1 MKTIYKKLLFL
12 LLLLPVTV
20 LAQSSLEGVVLDS
33 KSKQPIPGVNV
44 VIQGASTGAST
55 DFDGKFRLSN
65 VKNGDKVVFS
75 FIGYTSQTINFSG
88 QKTVSVSLVEE
99 ANQLQEVVVQV
110 GYGTVKRKDA
120 TGSVDVVTSKDFNKG
135 AILSA
140 DQLLTGKSAGVRITN
155 NGGQPDSAP
164 NIRIRGG
171 SSLNASN
178 NPLIVID
185 GVPIGNDNP
194 AGVNNPLSLINPND
208 IESFSILKD
217 ASATAIYGSRASN
230 GVIII
235 TTKRGTSKGVQFNY
249 SANITGGKV
258 GKKIDLMSGK
268 EFTRFIQEY
277 HPTLTRF
284 LGVDD
289 TSTPLINNINEDN
302 PATPQIEGRIL
313 SNTDWQDAIFRNSI
327 STDHNISARANLFGE
342 IPFRASLG
350 YNKSEGV
357 VKTSDYE
364 RFSYSFKMTP
374 SLLDKHLKVDINA
387 KGILTDK
394 NAIDEG
400 GVLSGAVNMDPTKP
414 IYDNSSTNRFGG
426 YYQNILPYEIQNEL
440 GEVTGNNTYANLQG
454 ASNPLAL
461 LQQRTR
467 PERALRF
474 LGNIELDYKMHFLP
488 ELRAVVNL
496 GLDAS
501 RARIR
506 EDYSNN
512 AIATYRFNTANPDYF
527 SNNVTNPGKNYIEN
541 QTINNTTWDSY
552 LMYAKSLNGFI
563 KKFDVQGGYSY
574 QNFKNDG
581 NREIYRYNLVTGL
594 REVQPNDNNPTNGYF
609 NELNL
614 QSFFGRTNIDFNNK
628 YLVTLSV
635 RHDGSSLFR
644 EDVRWGTFPAAALAW
659 KLKEESF
666 IKNID
671 LVNDL
676 KIRVGWGK
684 TGQQDITSSVGF
696 YPSTPLFTLGSN
708 TSQYLSGA
716 NLYSAEEFNKGL
728 TWEKTTTYNLGLDFD
743 LFKNNFMSGSFDIYK
758 RDTKDLLAQTPT
770 PPGQG
775 LTNAFVKNVGA
786 TESKGFE
793 LNLNFK
799 PIQTQDYTLEIN
811 SNIAYNRTEVTDLDG
826 LTSIPAGGGLPTGTG
841 VNIAYHA
848 VGFQPYSAWVFQQLY
863 NTDGS
868 PIVDAYVDRNDDGV
882 ITNDDRYYKA
892 FRPNWTFGFGFN
904 FNYKNW
910 DLSSSFRGQLGGQVY
925 NARLLT
931 SGWVD
936 NAVPVNSNA
945 LENVLDFYNGAA
957 DDRFIN
963 VNGNIPFSD
972 YFLQDATFLRCENI
986 ILGYRFNKFYKDSS
1000 LRVYG
1005 AINNA
1010 FILTK
1015 YSGQDPENFDSID
1028 NNFYPRPRMYTFG
1041 LSLDF

>member
-20 LAQSSLEGVVLDS
+20 LAQGSLEGVVLDS

-75 FIGYTSQTINFSG
+75 FIGYTNQTINFSG
-88 QKTVSVSLVEE
+88 QKTVSISLVEE

-110 GYGTVKRKDA
+110 GYGTVKKKDA
-120 TGSVDVVTSKDFNKG
+120 TGSVSVVTSKDFNKG

-140 DQLLTGKSAGVRITN
+140 DQLLTGKAAGVRITN

-171 SSLNASN
+171 ASLNASN

-185 GVPIGNDNP
+185 GVPISNDNP
-194 AGVNNPLSLINPND
+194 AGVSNPLSLINPND

-235 TTKRGTSKGVQFNY
+235 TTKKGTSGDVKFNY
-249 SANITGGKV
+249 SANVTTGKV
-258 GKKIDLMSGK
+258 GKKIDLMNGR
-268 EFTRFIQEY
+268 EFTKFIQEY
-277 HPTLTRF
+277 HPTYTNL
-284 LGVDD
+284 LGIDD
-289 TSTPLINNINEDN
+289 PSTAITDDL
-302 PATPQIEGRIL
+302 ATEQIEGRIL
-313 SNTDWQDAIFRNSI
+313 ANTDWQNAIFRTSV
-327 STDHNISARANLFGE
+327 STDHNFSARANLFGE

-350 YNKSEGV
+350 YNKSEGL

-364 RFSYSFKMTP
+364 RFSYSLKLSPTF
-374 SLLDKHLKVDINA
+374 LDNHLKVDVNA

-394 NAIDEG
+394 NSADEG
-400 GVLSGAVNMDPTKP
+400 GALGGAVRMDPTKP
-414 IYDNSSTNRFGG
+414 VYDRSLTNRFGG
-426 YYQNILPYEIQNEL
+426 YYQNILPYQNSN
-440 GEVTGNNTYANLQG
+440 GTFNDYGSTDG
-454 ASNPLAL
+454 ALNPLAL
-461 LQQRTR
+461 LEQRQR

-506 EDYSNN
+506 ESFSDN
-512 AIATYRFNTANPDYF
+512 AIATYQFNDANTDYF
-527 SNNVTNPGKNYIEN
+527 TNFVFNPGKNYLEN
-541 QTINNTTWDSY
+541 QTITNATWDSY
-552 LMYAKSLNGFI
+552 LMYTKNLNGFI
-563 KKFDVQGGYSY
+563 KKFDIQGGYSY

-581 NREIYRYNLVTGL
+581 NRENYRYNDDTGI
-594 REVQPNDNNPTNGYF
+594 REVLANDNNPTNRYF
-609 NELNL
+609 NVLNL
-614 QSFFGRTNIDFNNK
+614 QSFFGRTNLDLGNK
-628 YLVTLSV
+628 YLLTLSF
-635 RHDGSSLFR
+635 RADGSSLFR
-644 EDVRWGTFPAAALAW
+644 EENRWGYFPAAALAW

-666 IKNID
+666 VKNINF
-671 LVNDL
+671 VNDL
-676 KIRVGWGK
+676 KVRIGVGK
-684 TGQQDITSSVGF
+684 TGQQDITGAVGF

-716 NLYSAEEFNKGL
+716 NLYQADAFNETL
-728 TWEKTTTYNLGLDFD
+728 TWEKTTTYNFGLDFD
-743 LFKNNFMSGSFDIYK
+743 FFKNNLISGSFDIYK
-758 RDTKDLLAQTPT
+758 RNTTDLLAETPI
-770 PPGQG
+770 PPGQS
-775 LTNAFVKNVGA
+775 LSNLYIQNIGA

-793 LNLNFK
+793 LSMNFK
-799 PIQTQDYTLEIN
+799 PVQTKNHSLEFN
-811 SNIAYNRTEVTDLDG
+811 TNIAYNYTEVTDLSG
-826 LTSIPAGGGLPTGTG
+826 LTSIPAGGGIPAGTG
-841 VNIAYHA
+841 VGIAYHA
-848 VGFQPYSAWVFQQLY
+848 VGFQPYSAWVFEQLY
-863 NTDGS
+863 DIDGS
-868 PIVDAYVDRNDDGV
+868 PIVGAYVDRNGDNQ

-904 FNYKNW
+904 YNYKNW
-910 DLSSSFRGQLGGQVY
+910 DLSSSFRGQIGGQVY

-931 SGWVD
+931 SGWLD
-936 NAVPVNSNA
+936 SSIPANTNS
-945 LENVLDFYNGAA
+945 LSNVLDFYNGAA
-957 DDRFIN
+957 DTSFENI
-963 VNGNIPFSD
+963 NGNISLSD
-972 YFLQDATFLRCENI
+972 YYLEDATFLRCENI
-986 ILGYRFNKFYKDSS
+986 ILGYRFNKFYKSSS

-1005 AINNA
+1005 ALNNP